1 MLSLLRSWW
10 RGAPEISAQEV
21 RRLEGGTAAQERGVF
36 QVMPAEQ
43 LLRETGMDGK
53 VESIRT
59 LTGFHADAFNQLC
72 LTAIHAFADAVQLMP
87 ASQAH
92 HHAGPGGMLVHAM
105 EVIEFALRRRKGCL
119 LPQGAQAEDI
129 LRLEHLWTYAM
140 FVAALMH
147 DIGKPIADQRIT
159 LFLPDGTTRPW
170 TPLAESMLRQGAS
183 RYKVEFVHED
193 KNYDL
198 HSQVSMLM
206 YPLIIPTI
214 GRDWLAQDRK
224 LMAQLSAWLY
234 GDTYK
239 AGVIGDIVS
248 HADGDSVAANLGT
261 GDRSRLATAKDVPLV
276 ERLLRSLRNQ
286 LVTGKLPL
294 NRDGAAGWVYEGH
307 IWLLVPRVPDAV
319 REDMV
324 GQGHSGIPANN
335 ERFFDIWQEHNC
347 LIPTANGKAVWTVNV
362 EGDGYRHRFTAMKF
376 PLSVLFKPREYP
388 KDMKGK
394 IVVAAD
400 KSQELPPAQAARA
413 PAAHSLKQPAEAAG
427 ETPVTVATNKPSSGS
442 ELEQFSNMGEGSGG
456 STVVEAPADP
466 GEAAIP
472 APSIE
477 HAGGTDILAQ
487 LDALCGVA
495 DVAELEPFSPPPQAQ
510 EAIVLRMEV
519 EPASERDTGYY
530 DTVPNVSEKAASAE
544 TASHAIAPISVKRDT
559 PPSANVIGKTK
570 SKPVPSEE
578 ALNFMKW
585 VQAGLSSGTMSYNES
600 GAMVHFAPEG
610 MLLVSPKVFQTY
622 AGKNTEDWMGIQKRF
637 VKSGWALKAPDGRFI
652 WRYQVI
658 SGKNATGI
666 LLNCMIVASPGEFI
680 NEVPAVNPFLVLFDG
695 ALVGD

>member
-1 MLSLLRSWW
+1 MLSRLHRWFA
-10 RGAPEISAQEV
+10 GMEPEASSQEGRLEKEAATAQED
-21 RRLEGGTAAQERGVF
+21 GIF
-36 QVMPAEQ
+36 PVMIAEQ
-43 LLRETGMDGK
+43 LLHETGMEGK

-92 HHAGPGGMLVHAM
+92 HHAGPGGMLVHAL
-105 EVIEFALRRRKGCL
+105 EVMEFALRRRKGYL

-140 FVAALMH
+140 FVGALIH

-159 LFLPDGTTRPW
+159 LFLPDGSTRPW
-170 TPLAESMLRQGAS
+170 TPLAESMRRQGAG

-193 KNYDL
+193 RNYDL
-198 HSQVSMLM
+198 HTQVSMTM
-206 YPLIIPTI
+206 YPLIIPTM
-214 GRDWLAQDRK
+214 GRDWLAQDRQ

-234 GDTYK
+234 GDIYK
-239 AGVIGDIVS
+239 AGVIGEIVS
-248 HADGDSVAANLGT
+248 QADGDSVAANLGT
-261 GDRSRLATAKDVPLV
+261 GDRGRLATAKEVPLV
-276 ERLLRSLRNQ
+276 ERLLRSLRYQ
-286 LVTGKLPL
+286 LVSGKLPL

-324 GQGHSGIPANN
+324 GQGHTGIPANN

-388 KDMKGK
+388 REMKGK
-394 IVVAAD
+394 IVVAAE
-400 KSQELPPAQAARA
+400 KLQELPPAQAARI
-413 PAAHSLKQPAEAAG
+413 PAALPPEQRESSAV
-427 ETPVTVATNKPSSGS
+427 ETPVTVAAENLTGS
-442 ELEQFSNMGEGSGG
+442 ALEQFSPMEVFSPD
-456 STVVEAPADP
+456 VEVPAVLDDVAAPP
-466 GEAAIP
+466 
-472 APSIE
+472 PSIE
-477 HAGGTDILAQ
+477 HAGGVDILAQ

-495 DVAELEPFSPPPQAQ
+495 AVAEPAPIAPPPQAQ
-510 EAIVLRMEV
+510 EAIVAEATP
-519 EPASERDTGYY
+519 EASAGYY
-530 DTVPNVSEKAASAE
+530 DTVQSPSGVNEGLASAE
-544 TASHAIAPISVKRDT
+544 ASSHVIAPVSVKRDT
-559 PPSANVIGKTK
+559 PPSANVIGKVK
-570 SKPVPSEE
+570 SRPVPSEE

-585 VQAGLSSGTMSYNES
+585 VQAGLSSGTMPYNES
-600 GAMVHFAPEG
+600 GAMVHFVKGG
-610 MLLVSPKVFQTY
+610 MLLVSPKIFQTY
-622 AGKNTEDWMGIQKRF
+622 AGKNEEDWMGIQKRF
-637 VKSGWALKAPDGRFI
+637 VKSGWALKAADGKFI

-666 LLNCMIVASPGEFI
+666 MLNGMIVANPGEFI
-680 NEVPAVNPFLVLFDG
+680 NEVPAVNPYLVLFDG
-695 ALVGD
+695 TLVGD

>member
-1 MLSLLRSWW
+1 MLSRLRNWFAGRSPSQ
-10 RGAPEISAQEV
+10 GNP
-21 RRLEGGTAAQERGVF
+21 LEEKEAVVQERGVF
-36 QVMPAEQ
+36 PVMAAEQ

-53 VESIRT
+53 IESIRM
-59 LTGFHADAFNQLC
+59 LTGFHADAFDQLC

-92 HHAGPGGMLVHAM
+92 HHAGPGGMLVHAL
-105 EVIEFALRRRKGCL
+105 EVMEFALRRRKGYL

-140 FVAALMH
+140 FVAALIH

-159 LFLPDGTTRPW
+159 LFLPDGSMRPW
-170 TPLAESMLRQGAS
+170 TPLAEPMRRQGAN

-198 HSQVSMLM
+198 HTQVSMLM
-206 YPLIIPTI
+206 YPLIIPTL

-248 HADGDSVAANLGT
+248 RADGDSVAANLGT
-261 GDRSRLATAKDVPLV
+261 GDRSRLATAKEVPLV
-276 ERLLRSLRNQ
+276 ERLLRSLRYQ

-442 ELEQFSNMGEGSGG
+442 ELEQFSNMGAFSPA
-456 STVVEAPADP
+456 VEALADRDEVAVPAS
-466 GEAAIP
+466 
-472 APSIE
+472 SIE

-495 DVAELEPFSPPPQAQ
+495 AVAEPEPIAPLPQAQ
-510 EAIVLRMEV
+510 EVIAPRMEDKPV
-519 EPASERDTGYY
+519 SEAGAGYY
-530 DTVPNVSEKAASAE
+530 DTVPSPGRASEGSASAE
-544 TASHAIAPISVKRDT
+544 TASHVIAPVSVKRDT
-559 PPSANVIGKTK
+559 PPSSNVIGKIK
-570 SKPVPSEE
+570 SRPVPSEE

-585 VQAGLSSGTMSYNES
+585 IQAGLSSGTMPYNES
-600 GAMVHFAPEG
+600 GAMAHFVPEG
-610 MLLVSPKVFQTY
+610 MLLVSPKIFQTY
-622 AGKNTEDWMGIQKRF
+622 AGKNAEDWMGIQKRF

-666 LLNCMIVASPGEFI
+666 MLNGMIVTNPGEFI

-695 ALVGD
+695 TLVGD